1 MGMYYPYLKQES
13 FLSPAEIDFY
23 KKLKVLADE
32 KNLIVFAKVRLC
44 DLVWVPKSHE
54 FFISFFNKIKAKQID
69 FVLCDA
75 ENFEIKC
82 LVELDDKS
90 HDLPQRHSRDVFVNK
105 VVKKAGH
112 QFIRCNSPEHV
123 CVNL

>member
-1 MGMYYPYLKQES
+1 MLMYYPYIKNET

-23 KKLKVLADE
+23 KKLKVHADE

-44 DLVWVPKSHE
+44 DLVWIPKTYKR
-54 FFISFFNKIKAKQID
+54 FAFFFNTIKAKQID
-69 FVLCDA
+69 FVLCEA
-75 ENFEIKC
+75 ETFEIKC

-90 HDLPQRHSRDVFVNK
+90 HDLPQRHSRDSFVNK

-123 CVNL
+123 CTVV

>member
-1 MGMYYPYLKQES
+1 MYYPYLKQET

-44 DLVWVPKSHE
+44 DLVWVPKSSE
-54 FFISFFNKIKAKQID
+54 LFITFFNKIKAKQID
-69 FVLCDA
+69 FVLCDG

-90 HDLPQRHSRDVFVNK
+90 HDLPQRHSRDAFVNK
-105 VVKKAGH
+105 VIKKAGH
-112 QFIRCNSPEHV
+112 QFVRCSSPQHV
-123 CVNL
+123 CLII